1 MTIEPGYLAGF
12 KQRSWS
18 PDSGNPSLADAAT
31 LQRTQKPGFLLNL
44 VEGDRQETRFLT
56 GFFGMDRSGTV
67 IFFISLPKN
76 RQILFLSAEGYC
88 AEGYD
93 AES

>member
-1 MTIEPGYLAGF
+1 LRIEPGYLAGF

-18 PDSGNPSLADAAT
+18 PDSGNPSLADALT

-56 GFFGMDRSGTV
+56 GFFAMNRSGTV
-67 IFFISLPKN
+67 VFFSSLRKN
-76 RQILFLSAEGYC
+76 RQILFLSAEGYY
-88 AEGYD
+88 AQGND